1 MTHDI
6 LVVDDAKD
14 NLMVLRELLEF
25 HGHGVR
31 TATSVPDALRK
42 IAQKAP
48 DLALI
53 DLWLGSD
60 PRGGIE
66 VLKAMREQCPMAP
79 AIMISAHVNVE
90 RAVHAMELGA
100 FTFLEKPMNVRQI
113 REVVQRGL
121 EYHTQLRESTTIR
134 SGELSD
140 HCLTGDSSAVSRLRK
155 KIEKVAPTNARALF
169 IGGPGSGR
177 EEAAR
182 YLHLCSPRAER
193 PFFCVSA
200 ASAYEGTSDERR
212 AADGDYWPPVEVLRC
227 AHGGTLLIDEVEEL
241 PQRLQ
246 PKLRHLLATRLGP
259 VDRAGTNRIDVR
271 ITAAADANLTD
282 RIRSGDFARD
292 LYDRLAVVQFRIPP
306 LAERMA
312 DIPVL
317 VERIARRRAEERG
330 LPRPTFTVEAVQA
343 LQQHAWPGN
352 IRQLQNVVREAVDL
366 HSGEDPICID
376 VRNLPEQFHVTAGTG
391 LRRNIDMS
399 ALAEMPVKEA
409 RTLFERQYFLHLIEQ
424 TRANMPRIA
433 EMAGM
438 ERSALYRKLNSIGI
452 GPDTLA
458 RYRVEP
464 SAARAGAQS
473 GTSGPEPRGSSGQG
487 AP

>member
-25 HGHGVR
+25 HGYGVR

-42 IAQKAP
+42 ITQSAP

-66 VLKAMREQCPMAP
+66 ILKAMRDQCPMSP

-90 RAVHAMELGA
+90 RAVRAMELGA

-113 REVVQRGL
+113 REVVHRGL
-121 EYHTQLRESTTIR
+121 EYRAQLRESIAMR
-134 SGELSD
+134 SGEVSD
-140 HCLTGDSSAVSRLRK
+140 HCLVGESSAVGRLRK
-155 KIEKVAPTNARALF
+155 KIEKVASTNARALF

-193 PFFCVSA
+193 PFICVSA
-200 ASAYEGTSDERR
+200 ASARYGAGEAE
-212 AADGDYWPPVEVLRC
+212 GDYWPPVEVLRC
-227 AHGGTLLIDEVEEL
+227 AHGGTLLIADVERL
-241 PQRLQ
+241 PQELQ
-246 PKLRHLLATRLGP
+246 PRLRHLLNSRLGP
-259 VDRAGTNRIDVR
+259 VDKGGENRIDVR
-271 ITAAADANLTD
+271 ITAAADSNLQE
-282 RIRSGDFARD
+282 RIRSGSFARA
-292 LYDRLAVVQFRIPP
+292 LYDRLAVIEFWIPP
-306 LAERMA
+306 LAERIA
-312 DIPVL
+312 DIPAL
-317 VERIARRRAEERG
+317 VERIARKRAEDRG
-330 LPRPTFTVEAVQA
+330 LPTPSFTAEAVQA
-343 LQQHAWPGN
+343 LQQYEWPGN
-352 IRQLQNVVREAVDL
+352 IRQLQNIVQEAVDL
-366 HSGEDPICID
+366 GAGDAPETID
-376 VRNLPEQFHVTAGTG
+376 VCGLPDHFRMAAGMG
-391 LRRNIDMS
+391 LRRDFDMS
-399 ALAEMPVKEA
+399 SLAEMPVKEA
-409 RTLFERQYFLHLIEQ
+409 RTIFERQYFLHLIEQ

-464 SAARAGAQS
+464 SAAKTGSDSPEAGQEENVREQEKS
-473 GTSGPEPRGSSGQG
+473 R
-487 AP
+487 

>member
-25 HGHGVR
+25 HGYGVR

-42 IAQKAP
+42 IAQATP

-66 VLKAMREQCPMAP
+66 ILKAMRDQCPMSP

-113 REVVQRGL
+113 REVVRRGL
-121 EYHTQLRESTTIR
+121 EYRAQLRESITMR
-134 SGELSD
+134 SGEVSD
-140 HCLTGDSSAVSRLRK
+140 HCLVGESSAVGRLRK
-155 KIEKVAPTNARALF
+155 KIEKVASTNARALF

-193 PFFCVSA
+193 PFFCVTA
-200 ASAYEGTSDERR
+200 ASARDGAGEAE
-212 AADGDYWPPVEVLRC
+212 GDYWPPVEVLRC
-227 AHGGTLLIDEVEEL
+227 AHGGTLLIDEVEKL
-241 PQRLQ
+241 PQKLQ
-246 PKLRHLLATRLGP
+246 PRLRHLLTSRLGP
-259 VDRAGTNRIDVR
+259 VDKGGENRIDVR
-271 ITAAADANLTD
+271 ITAAADSNLEQ
-282 RIRSGDFARD
+282 RIQSGSFARA
-292 LYDRLAVVQFRIPP
+292 LYDRLAVIEFWIPP
-306 LAERMA
+306 LVERIA
-312 DIPVL
+312 DIPAL
-317 VERIARRRAEERG
+317 VERIARKRAEDRG
-330 LPRPTFTVEAVQA
+330 LPTPSFTAEAVQA
-343 LQQHAWPGN
+343 LQQYEWPGN
-352 IRQLQNVVREAVDL
+352 IRQLQNIVQEAVDL
-366 HSGEDPICID
+366 GSGDVPAMID
-376 VRNLPEQFHVTAGTG
+376 VCDLPDHFRMAAGMG
-391 LRRNIDMS
+391 LRRDFDMS

-409 RTLFERQYFLHLIEQ
+409 RTIFERQYFLNLIEQ

-464 SAARAGAQS
+464 SAAKTGSDSPAAGQEQDVRE
-473 GTSGPEPRGSSGQG
+473 PENSP
-487 AP
+487 

>member
-31 TATSVPDALRK
+31 TATSVNDALRK
-42 IAQKAP
+42 ISQKSP

-53 DLWLGSD
+53 DLWLGAD

-66 VLKAMREQCPMAP
+66 ILKAMRDQCPMAP

-121 EYHTQLRESTTIR
+121 EYHTQLRQSVSIR
-134 SGELSD
+134 KGEVSD
-140 HCLTGDSSAVSRLRK
+140 HCLIGESSAVGRLRK
-155 KIEKVAPTNARALF
+155 KLEKVAPTNARALF
-169 IGGPGSGR
+169 TGGPGSGR

-193 PFFCVSA
+193 PFLCISA
-200 ASAYEGTSDERR
+200 ANARDGAGGTPASAEGE
-212 AADGDYWPPVEVLRC
+212 YWPPVEVLRC
-227 AHGGTLLIDEVEEL
+227 AHGGTLLIDEVEKLSRE
-241 PQRLQ
+241 LQ
-246 PKLRHLLATRLGP
+246 PRLRHLLSSRLGP

-271 ITAAADANLTD
+271 ITASADLDLKERTQN
-282 RIRSGDFARD
+282 GGFARD
-292 LYDRLAVVQFRIPP
+292 LYDRLAVVEFRIPP
-306 LAERMA
+306 LAERLA
-312 DIPVL
+312 DIPAL
-317 VERIARRRAEERG
+317 AQRIANQRAEDRQ
-330 LPRPTFTVEAVQA
+330 LQPPSFTADALKA
-343 LQQHAWPGN
+343 LQQHEWPGN
-352 IRQLQNVVREAVDL
+352 IRQLRNVVQEAVDL
-366 HSGEDPICID
+366 SAGEETPIID
-376 VRNLPEQFHVTAGTG
+376 VVNLPDHFRRTAGMG
-391 LRRNIDMS
+391 LHRDFDMP

-409 RTLFERQYFLHLIEQ
+409 RTIFERHYFMHLIEQ
-424 TRANMPRIA
+424 TKANMPRIA
-433 EMAGM
+433 DMSGM

-452 GPDTLA
+452 GPSTLA

-464 SAARAGAQS
+464 SAAKELPGSTDLAR
-473 GTSGPEPRGSSGQG
+473 EPGDATQENSS
-487 AP
+487 